1 MPKGFGGFG
10 NKNPKT
16 NTGFDRFK
24 FDSGSNYRVKP
35 IKAEFGGSIPNSI
48 YNYDEQSAWLRWRR
62 GWELATSDIAH
73 AAYSYDFKYI
83 IPKTGKDYVDEI
95 GGRSPEMTG
104 TFKGFP
110 TPNKELGMHW
120 TGIIEAGNLR
130 FDNLVD
136 TSGVRLAVSG
146 EAHPQTLFSGVSQ
159 DNARFWYVQLSGTFG
174 TQTSGGGGIFTNAV
188 PAPIFSQFTDESGN
202 LISTAKPIVG
212 DILED
217 KIITVSGDPID
228 SDTRDPA
235 TNIRYGFVQAVLV
248 GVDEFQGILQF
259 EKRGSVQSTIDG
271 IQITP
276 SRIPPHP
283 GRFLQTGRRYCCTC
297 QDFTRRDYAYISTL
311 GQRRGRSFPVTA
323 PGATTPGR
331 YEQLKKFDQLTQAA
345 QLKWTEYFV
354 ENNLFELVVPSGYAL
369 EEVTSGQI
377 EKDIRLPANLYRDF
391 PGIFADFGNIYT
403 RGFGDDDSFTSGI
416 AEGMPTYGDYKES
429 GLDIYEINDDW
440 TFTLNQ
446 YRFCKHIQA
455 LRYMRGE
462 FPIEP
467 SDYPFATAEDLVTW
481 EDNLVEKTEKAQK
494 KAFENFTYY
503 GMSHMDVPPFN
514 VESPMMVSMT
524 QKLFN
529 FPAQYVQL
537 QSFVMVDKNGQE
549 YIPGSGER
557 PSTDGLVEN
566 F

>member
-10 NKNPKT
+10 NKNSKT
-16 NTGFDRFK
+16 NTSFDRFK
-24 FDSGSNYRVKP
+24 FTSGSDYKVKP

-48 YNYDEQSAWLRWRR
+48 YNYDQEAAWLRWRR

-73 AAYSYDFKYI
+73 AAYTYDFKYL
-83 IPKTGKDYVDEI
+83 IPQTSGAIDEI
-95 GGRSPEMTG
+95 GARSPVMSG

-130 FDNLVD
+130 FDNLTDV
-136 TSGVRLAVSG
+136 SGVRLAVSG
-146 EAHPQTLFSGVSQ
+146 EAHPQTLFSGVVQ
-159 DNARFWYVQLSGTFG
+159 DNSRFWYIQLSGTFSTISG
-174 TQTSGGGGIFTNAV
+174 QQTPPPLLVTFSGG
-188 PAPIFSQFTDESGN
+188 D
-202 LISTAKPIVG
+202 TAKPIVG

-217 KIITVSGDPID
+217 KIITVSGEAID
-228 SDTRDPA
+228 SETRDPA
-235 TNIRYGFVQAVLV
+235 TNVRYGFVQAVLV
-248 GVDEFQGILQF
+248 GVDEYQGILQF

-271 IQITP
+271 VQITP

-283 GRFLQTGRRYCCTC
+283 GRFLQTGRRFCCTC

-311 GQRRGRSFPVTA
+311 GQRRGRNFPVTA
-323 PGATTPGR
+323 PGATAPGR
-331 YEQLKKFDQLTQAA
+331 YEQLKRFDQLTQAA

-391 PGIFADFGNIYT
+391 PGIFADFGSIYT
-403 RGFGDDDSFTSGI
+403 RGFGDNDSMTSGI

-429 GLDIYEINDDW
+429 GVDIYEISDDW

-467 SDYPFATAEDLVTW
+467 SDYPFATADDLVTW
-481 EDNLVEKTEKAQK
+481 EDKLIEKTAKDQE

-514 VESPMMVSMT
+514 VESPIMVSMT

-529 FPAQYVQL
+529 FPAQFVQL
-537 QSFVMVDKNGQE
+537 QSFVMIDKNGQE
-549 YIPGSGER
+549 YVPGSGES
-557 PSTDGLVEN
+557 PSTEGLVEN

>member
-1 MPKGFGGFG
+1 MPKSFGGFG
-10 NKNPKT
+10 NKNSKT
-16 NTGFDRFK
+16 NTSFDRFK
-24 FDSGSNYRVKP
+24 FTSGSDYQVKP

-48 YNYDEQSAWLRWRR
+48 YNYDQESAWLRWRR

-73 AAYSYDFKYI
+73 AAYTYDFKYL
-83 IPKTGKDYVDEI
+83 IPQTSGAIDEI
-95 GGRSPEMTG
+95 GARSPVMSG

-130 FDNLVD
+130 FDNLTDV
-136 TSGVRLAVSG
+136 SGVRLAVSG
-146 EAHPQTLFSGVSQ
+146 EAHPQTLFSGISQ
-159 DNARFWYVQLSGTFG
+159 DNSRFWYVQLSGTFSTISG
-174 TQTSGGGGIFTNAV
+174 QQTPPPLLVTFSGG
-188 PAPIFSQFTDESGN
+188 D
-202 LISTAKPIVG
+202 TAKPIVG
-212 DILED
+212 DVLED
-217 KIITVSGDPID
+217 KIITVSGEAID
-228 SDTRDPA
+228 SETRDPA

-248 GVDEFQGILQF
+248 GVDEYQGILQF

-271 IQITP
+271 VQITP

-283 GRFLQTGRRYCCTC
+283 GRFLQTGRRFCCTC

-311 GQRRGRSFPVTA
+311 GQRRGRNFPITA

-331 YEQLKKFDQLTQAA
+331 YEQLKRFDQLTQAA

-369 EEVTSGQI
+369 EEVTSGQV

-403 RGFGDDDSFTSGI
+403 RGFGSNESMTSGI

-429 GLDIYEINDDW
+429 GIDIYEISDDW

-462 FPIEP
+462 LPIEP
-467 SDYPFATAEDLVTW
+467 SDYPFATADDLVTW
-481 EDNLVEKTEKAQK
+481 EDKLIEKTAKNQE

-514 VESPMMVSMT
+514 VESPIMVSLT

-529 FPAQYVQL
+529 FPAQFVQL
-537 QSFVMVDKNGQE
+537 QSFVMIDKNGQE
-549 YIPGSGER
+549 YVPGSGEG

>member
-10 NKNPKT
+10 NKNPKA

-73 AAYSYDFKYI
+73 AAYNYDFKYL
-83 IPKTGKDYVDEI
+83 IPQTSGAIDEI

-130 FDNLVD
+130 FDNLTDV
-136 TSGVRLAVSG
+136 SGVRLAVSG

-159 DNARFWYVQLSGTFG
+159 DNARFWYIQLSGTFSTISG
-174 TQTSGGGGIFTNAV
+174 QQVPPPLLVTFSGGN
-188 PAPIFSQFTDESGN
+188 
-202 LISTAKPIVG
+202 TAKPIVG

-217 KIITVSGDPID
+217 KIITVSGEAID
-228 SDTRDPA
+228 SETRNPA

-248 GVDEFQGILQF
+248 GIDEYQGILQF

-271 IQITP
+271 VQITP

-354 ENNLFELVVPSGYAL
+354 ENNLFELVAPSGYAL

-377 EKDIRLPANLYRDF
+377 EKDIRLPENLYRDF
-391 PGIFADFGNIYT
+391 PGIFADFGSIYT
-403 RGFGDDDSFTSGI
+403 RGFGDNESFTSGI
-416 AEGMPTYGDYKES
+416 AEGMPSYKDYKES
-429 GLDIYEINDDW
+429 GDLVYEINDDW

-481 EDNLVEKTEKAQK
+481 EDNLVDKTAKDQK

-514 VESPMMVSMT
+514 VESPIMVSMT

-529 FPAQYVQL
+529 FPAQFVQL
-537 QSFVMVDKNGQE
+537 QNFVMIDKNGQE
-549 YIPGSGER
+549 YVPGSGER

>member
-10 NKNPKT
+10 NKNPKI

-24 FDSGSNYRVKP
+24 FDKGSNYQVKP

-48 YNYDEQSAWLRWRR
+48 YNYDSQAAWIRWRR
-62 GWELATSDIAH
+62 GWELATSDIAN
-73 AAYSYDFKYI
+73 AAYTYDFKYL
-83 IPKTGKDYVDEI
+83 IPQTSGAIDEI
-95 GGRSPEMTG
+95 GGRSPVMSG

-120 TGIIEAGNLR
+120 TGIIEPGNLR
-130 FDNLVD
+130 FDNLTDV
-136 TSGVRLAVSG
+136 SGVRLAVSG
-146 EAHPQTLFSGVSQ
+146 EAHPQTLFSGVVQ
-159 DNARFWYVQLSGTFG
+159 DNARFWYIQLSGTFSTASG
-174 TQTSGGGGIFTNAV
+174 EQVPSPLLVTFSGG
-188 PAPIFSQFTDESGN
+188 E
-202 LISTAKPIVG
+202 TAKPIVG

-217 KIITVSGDPID
+217 KIITVSGEAID

-248 GVDEFQGILQF
+248 GVDEYQGILQF

-271 IQITP
+271 VQITP
-276 SRIPPHP
+276 SRIPPTP
-283 GRFLQTGRRYCCTC
+283 GRFLQTGRRFCCTC

-331 YEQLKKFDQLTQAA
+331 YEQLKKFNELTQAA

-354 ENNLFELVVPSGYAL
+354 ENNLFELVSPSGYEL
-369 EEVTSGQI
+369 REVTSTQEI
-377 EKDIRLPANLYRDF
+377 KDIRLPANLYRDF

-403 RGFGDDDSFTSGI
+403 RGFGDNESSTSGI
-416 AEGMPTYGDYKES
+416 AEGMPSYGDYKES
-429 GLDIYEINDDW
+429 GSTVYEINDDW

-455 LRYMRGE
+455 LRYIRGE

-467 SDYPFATAEDLVTW
+467 SDYPFATSDDLVTW
-481 EDNLVEKTEKAQK
+481 EDDLIKKTQKAQE

-514 VESPMMVSMT
+514 VESPIMVSMT

-529 FPAQYVQL
+529 FPAQFVRL
-537 QSFVMVDKNGQE
+537 QSFVMIDKNGQE
-549 YIPGSGER
+549 YVPGSGEG
-557 PSTDGLVEN
+557 PSSEGLVEN

>member
-1 MPKGFGGFG
+1 MAKKGFGSFG
-10 NKNPKT
+10 NQNPKT
-16 NTGFDRFK
+16 NTSFNRFK
-24 FDSGSNYRVKP
+24 FDSGNNYQVKP
-35 IKAEFGGSIPNSI
+35 IKAEFGRSVPLSI
-48 YNYDEQSAWLRWRR
+48 YNYDQDAAWVRWRR

-73 AAYSYDFKYI
+73 AAYTYEFKYL
-83 IPKTGKDYVDEI
+83 IPQTSGAIDEI
-95 GGRSPEMTG
+95 GARSPVMSG
-104 TFKGFP
+104 SFKGFP

-130 FDNLVD
+130 FDNLIDV
-136 TSGVRLAVSG
+136 SGVRLAVSG

-159 DNARFWYVQLSGTFG
+159 DNARFWYIQLSGTFSTISG
-174 TQTSGGGGIFTNAV
+174 QQVPSPLLVTFSGG
-188 PAPIFSQFTDESGN
+188 E
-202 LISTAKPIVG
+202 TAKPIVG

-217 KIITVSGDPID
+217 KIITVSGEAID
-228 SDTRDPA
+228 KETRNPA
-235 TNIRYGFVQAVLV
+235 TNVRYGFVQAVLV
-248 GVDEFQGILQF
+248 GIDEYQGILQF

-271 IQITP
+271 VQVTP

-283 GRFLQTGRRYCCTC
+283 GRFLQTGRRFCCTC
-297 QDFTRRDYAYISTL
+297 QDFTRRDYAYMSTL
-311 GQRRGRSFPVTA
+311 GQRRGRNFPVTA
-323 PGATTPGR
+323 PGATAPGR
-331 YEQLKKFDQLTQAA
+331 YEQLKRFGELTQAA
-345 QLKWTEYFV
+345 QIKWTKYFV
-354 ENNLFELVVPSGYAL
+354 ENNLFELVAPSGYAL
-369 EEVTSGQI
+369 EEVTSGQVI
-377 EKDIRLPANLYRDF
+377 KDIRLPANLYRDF

-403 RGFGDDDSFTSGI
+403 RGFGDNEENTSGI
-416 AEGMPTYGDYKES
+416 AESMPKYGNYKES
-429 GLDIYEINDDW
+429 GETIYELSDDW

-481 EDNLVEKTEKAQK
+481 EDNLVEKTTKDQQ

-514 VESPMMVSMT
+514 VESPIMVSMT

-529 FPAQYVQL
+529 FPAQFVQL
-537 QSFVMVDKNGQE
+537 QSFVMIDKNGQE
-549 YIPGSGER
+549 YIPGSGES
-557 PSTDGLVEN
+557 PSTNGLIEN

>member
-10 NKNPKT
+10 NKNPKI

-24 FDSGSNYRVKP
+24 FDKGSNYQVKP

-48 YNYDEQSAWLRWRR
+48 YNYDSQAAWIRWRR
-62 GWELATSDIAH
+62 GWELATSDIAN
-73 AAYSYDFKYI
+73 AAYTYDFKYL
-83 IPKTGKDYVDEI
+83 IPQTSGAIDEI
-95 GGRSPEMTG
+95 GGRSPVMSG

-120 TGIIEAGNLR
+120 TGIIEPGNLR
-130 FDNLVD
+130 FDNLTDV
-136 TSGVRLAVSG
+136 SGVRLAVSG
-146 EAHPQTLFSGVSQ
+146 EAHPQTLFSGVVQ
-159 DNARFWYVQLSGTFG
+159 DNARFWYIQLSGTFSTASG
-174 TQTSGGGGIFTNAV
+174 EQVPSPLLVTFSGG
-188 PAPIFSQFTDESGN
+188 E
-202 LISTAKPIVG
+202 TAKPIVG

-217 KIITVSGDPID
+217 KIITVSGEAID
-228 SDTRDPA
+228 SETRDPA

-248 GVDEFQGILQF
+248 GVDEYQGILQF

-271 IQITP
+271 VQITP
-276 SRIPPHP
+276 SRIPPTP
-283 GRFLQTGRRYCCTC
+283 GRFLQTGRRFCCTC

-331 YEQLKKFDQLTQAA
+331 YEQLKKFNELTQAA

-354 ENNLFELVVPSGYAL
+354 ENNLFELVSPSGYEL
-369 EEVTSGQI
+369 REVTSTQEI
-377 EKDIRLPANLYRDF
+377 KDIRLPANLYRDF

-403 RGFGDDDSFTSGI
+403 RGFGDNESSTSGI
-416 AEGMPTYGDYKES
+416 AEGMPSYGDYKES
-429 GLDIYEINDDW
+429 GSTVYEINDDW

-455 LRYMRGE
+455 LRYIRGE

-467 SDYPFATAEDLVTW
+467 SDYPFATSDDLVTW
-481 EDNLVEKTEKAQK
+481 EDDLIKKTQKAQE

-514 VESPMMVSMT
+514 VESPIMVSMT

-529 FPAQYVQL
+529 FPAQFVRL
-537 QSFVMVDKNGQE
+537 QSFVMIDKNGQE
-549 YIPGSGER
+549 YVPGSGEG
-557 PSTDGLVEN
+557 PSSEGLVEN

>member
-1 MPKGFGGFG
+1 MAKKGFGSFG
-10 NKNPKT
+10 NQNPKI

-24 FDSGSNYRVKP
+24 FDKGSNYQVKP
-35 IKAEFGGSIPNSI
+35 IKAEFGRSVPLSI
-48 YNYDEQSAWLRWRR
+48 YNYDVDAAWVRWRR

-73 AAYSYDFKYI
+73 AAYTYDFKYL
-83 IPKTGKDYVDEI
+83 IPQTSGAIDEI
-95 GGRSPEMTG
+95 GARSPVMSG
-104 TFKGFP
+104 SFKGFP

-130 FDNLVD
+130 FDNLIDV
-136 TSGVRLAVSG
+136 SGVRLAVSG

-159 DNARFWYVQLSGTFG
+159 DNARFWYIQLSGTFSTISG
-174 TQTSGGGGIFTNAV
+174 QQVPSPLLVTFSGG
-188 PAPIFSQFTDESGN
+188 E
-202 LISTAKPIVG
+202 TAKPIVG

-217 KIITVSGDPID
+217 KIITVSGEAID
-228 SDTRDPA
+228 KETRNPA
-235 TNIRYGFVQAVLV
+235 TNVRYGFVQAVLV
-248 GVDEFQGILQF
+248 GIDEHQGILQF

-271 IQITP
+271 VQVTP

-283 GRFLQTGRRYCCTC
+283 GRFLQTGRRFCCTC
-297 QDFTRRDYAYISTL
+297 QDFTRRDYAYMSTL
-311 GQRRGRSFPVTA
+311 GQRRGRNFPVTA
-323 PGATTPGR
+323 PGATAPGR
-331 YEQLKKFDQLTQAA
+331 YEQLKRFGELTQAA
-345 QLKWTEYFV
+345 QIKWTKYFV
-354 ENNLFELVVPSGYAL
+354 ENNLFELVAPSGYAL
-369 EEVTSGQI
+369 EEVTSGQVI
-377 EKDIRLPANLYRDF
+377 KDIRLPANLYRDF

-403 RGFGDDDSFTSGI
+403 RGFGDNEENTSGI
-416 AEGMPTYGDYKES
+416 AESMPKYGNYKES
-429 GLDIYEINDDW
+429 GETIYELSDDW

-481 EDNLVEKTEKAQK
+481 EDNLVEKTTKDQQ

-514 VESPMMVSMT
+514 VESPIMVSMT

-529 FPAQYVQL
+529 FPAQFVQL
-537 QSFVMVDKNGQE
+537 QSFVMIDKNGQE
-549 YIPGSGER
+549 YIPGSGES
-557 PSTDGLVEN
+557 PSTEGLIEN

>member
-10 NKNPKT
+10 NKNPKI

-24 FDSGSNYRVKP
+24 FDSGSNYQVKP

-48 YNYDEQSAWLRWRR
+48 YNYDAEAAWIRWRR
-62 GWELATSDIAH
+62 GWELATSDIAN
-73 AAYSYDFKYI
+73 AAYTYDFKYL
-83 IPKTGKDYVDEI
+83 IPQTSGAIDEI
-95 GGRSPEMTG
+95 GARSPEMTG

-130 FDNLVD
+130 FDNLLDV
-136 TSGVRLAVSG
+136 SGVRLAVSG

-159 DNARFWYVQLSGTFG
+159 DNARYWYIQLSGTFSTISG
-174 TQTSGGGGIFTNAV
+174 QQVPSPLLVTFSGGN
-188 PAPIFSQFTDESGN
+188 
-202 LISTAKPIVG
+202 TAKPIVG

-217 KIITVSGDPID
+217 KIVEVSGKAID

-235 TNIRYGFVQAVLV
+235 TNIRYGFVQAVLT
-248 GVDEFQGILQF
+248 GIDEYQGILQF

-271 IQITP
+271 VQITP
-276 SRIPPHP
+276 SRIPPHA
-283 GRFLQTGRRYCCTC
+283 GRFLQTGRRFCCTC
-297 QDFTRRDYAYISTL
+297 QDFTRRDYAYMSTL
-311 GQRRGRSFPVTA
+311 GQRRGRNFPVTA

-331 YEQLKKFDQLTQAA
+331 YEQLKRFDQLTQAA
-345 QLKWTEYFV
+345 QIKWTQYFV
-354 ENNLFELVVPSGYAL
+354 ENNLFELVAPSGYAL

-403 RGFGDDDSFTSGI
+403 RGFGNNETNTSGI
-416 AEGMPTYGDYKES
+416 AEGMPSYGDYKES
-429 GLDIYEINDDW
+429 GKTIYEINDDW

-481 EDNLVEKTEKAQK
+481 EDNLIEKTQKAQE

-514 VESPMMVSMT
+514 VESPIMVSMT

-529 FPAQYVQL
+529 FPAQFVQL
-537 QSFVMVDKNGQE
+537 QSFVMIDKNGQE
-549 YIPGSGER
+549 YVPGSGEG
-557 PSTDGLVEN
+557 PSNDGLTEN

>member
-16 NTGFDRFK
+16 NTSFDRFK

-73 AAYSYDFKYI
+73 AAYTYDFKYL
-83 IPKTGKDYVDEI
+83 IPQTSGAIDEI
-95 GGRSPEMTG
+95 GARSPEMTG

-120 TGIIEAGNLR
+120 TGVIEAGNLR
-130 FDNLVD
+130 FDNLLDV
-136 TSGVRLAVSG
+136 SGVRLAVSG

-159 DNARFWYVQLSGTFG
+159 DNARYWYIQLSGTFSTVSG
-174 TQTSGGGGIFTNAV
+174 EQVPPPLLVTFSGG
-188 PAPIFSQFTDESGN
+188 D
-202 LISTAKPIVG
+202 TAKPIVG

-217 KIITVSGDPID
+217 KIITVSGEAID
-228 SDTRDPA
+228 SNTRDPA
-235 TNIRYGFVQAVLV
+235 TNIRYGFVQAVLT
-248 GVDEFQGILQF
+248 GVDEYQGILQF

-271 IQITP
+271 VQITP
-276 SRIPPHP
+276 SRIPPHS
-283 GRFLQTGRRYCCTC
+283 GRFLQTGRRFCCTC

-311 GQRRGRSFPVTA
+311 GQRRGRNFPVTA

-331 YEQLKKFDQLTQAA
+331 YEQLKRFDELTQAA
-345 QLKWTEYFV
+345 QIQWTQYFV
-354 ENNLFELVVPSGYAL
+354 ENNLFELVAPSGYAL

-391 PGIFADFGNIYT
+391 PGIFADFGSIYT
-403 RGFGDDDSFTSGI
+403 RGFGNNESNTSGI
-416 AEGMPTYGDYKES
+416 AEGMPSYGDYKES
-429 GLDIYEINDDW
+429 GETIYEINDDW

-467 SDYPFATAEDLVTW
+467 SDYPFATADDLVTW
-481 EDNLVEKTEKAQK
+481 EDDLIEKTQKAQK
-494 KAFENFTYY
+494 KAFENFAYY

-514 VESPMMVSMT
+514 VESPIMVSMT

-529 FPAQYVQL
+529 FPAQFVRL
-537 QSFVMVDKNGQE
+537 QRFVMIDKNGRE
-549 YIPGSGER
+549 YLPGAGEK
-557 PSTDGLVEN
+557 PSSDGLTEN

>member
-1 MPKGFGGFG
+1 MAKKGFGSFG
-10 NKNPKT
+10 NQNPKT
-16 NTGFDRFK
+16 NTSFNRFK
-24 FDSGSNYRVKP
+24 FDSGSNYQVKP
-35 IKAEFGGSIPNSI
+35 IKAEFGRSVPLSI
-48 YNYDEQSAWLRWRR
+48 YNYDQDAAWVRWRR

-73 AAYSYDFKYI
+73 AAYTYDFKYL
-83 IPKTGKDYVDEI
+83 IPQTSGAIDEI
-95 GGRSPEMTG
+95 GARSPVMSG
-104 TFKGFP
+104 SFKGFP

-130 FDNLVD
+130 FDNLIDV
-136 TSGVRLAVSG
+136 SGVRLAVSG

-159 DNARFWYVQLSGTFG
+159 DNARFWYIQLSGTFSTISG
-174 TQTSGGGGIFTNAV
+174 QQVPSPLLVTFSGG
-188 PAPIFSQFTDESGN
+188 E
-202 LISTAKPIVG
+202 TAKPIVG

-217 KIITVSGDPID
+217 KIITVSGEAID
-228 SDTRDPA
+228 KETRNPA
-235 TNIRYGFVQAVLV
+235 TNVRYGFVQAVLV
-248 GVDEFQGILQF
+248 GIDEYQGILQF

-271 IQITP
+271 VQVTP

-283 GRFLQTGRRYCCTC
+283 GRFLQTGRRFCCTC
-297 QDFTRRDYAYISTL
+297 QDFTRRDYAYMSTL
-311 GQRRGRSFPVTA
+311 GQRRGRNFPVTA
-323 PGATTPGR
+323 PGATAPGR
-331 YEQLKKFDQLTQAA
+331 YEQLKRFGELTQAA
-345 QLKWTEYFV
+345 QIKWTKYFV
-354 ENNLFELVVPSGYAL
+354 ENNLFELVAPSGYAL
-369 EEVTSGQI
+369 EEVTSGQVI
-377 EKDIRLPANLYRDF
+377 KDIRLPANLYRDF

-403 RGFGDDDSFTSGI
+403 RGFGDNEENTSGI
-416 AEGMPTYGDYKES
+416 AESMPKYGNYKES
-429 GLDIYEINDDW
+429 GETIYELSDDW

-481 EDNLVEKTEKAQK
+481 EDNLVEKTTKDQQ

-514 VESPMMVSMT
+514 VESPIMVSMT

-529 FPAQYVQL
+529 FPAQFVQL
-537 QSFVMVDKNGQE
+537 QSFVMIDKNGQE
-549 YIPGSGER
+549 YIPGSGEA
-557 PSTDGLVEN
+557 PSTDGLIEN